1 MNIPAR
7 ISDLLNMSI
16 LIIKI
21 SDQGIKTYQY
31 LKTAFRT
38 FFTTFFRIVEVSD
51 LRSEEESTTP
61 TSFGLEYKVNPFL
74 RLSNHSIIS
83 TVGGNSPVEI
93 CANLREMKDNF

>member
-1 MNIPAR
+1 M
-7 ISDLLNMSI
+7 
-16 LIIKI
+16 
-21 SDQGIKTYQY
+21 
-31 LKTAFRT
+31 
-38 FFTTFFRIVEVSD
+38 SD

-74 RLSNHSIIS
+74 RLNYHSIIS